1 MLFTSP
7 DPAADPYYARILLD
21 LQKAAYAVEA
31 QLLGDDRIPPLQDT
45 LVGIAAWRGN
55 WVVAWEGVTLVGAIA
70 WDDRS
75 DELEIDR
82 LMVAPTAHRRGVG
95 SALLQQVIDAADQ
108 RPILTA
114 TGRDNPPA
122 IRVYEKFGFRA
133 VGDEEVPPGIWI
145 TRLRLA
151 G

>member
-7 DPAADPYYARILLD
+7 DPASDPHYARILLD

-31 QLLGDDRIPPLQDT
+31 QLLGDDRIPPLKET
-45 LVGIAAWRGN
+45 LVGIAAWRGH
-55 WVVAWEGVTLVGAIA
+55 WIVAWDGVQLLGAVA
-70 WDDRS
+70 WDDQGDR
-75 DELEIDR
+75 LEIDR
-82 LMVAPTAHRRGVG
+82 LMVVPSAHRRGVG
-95 SALLQQVIDAADQ
+95 SALVQRVIGAADR
-108 RPILTA
+108 RPIHTA

-122 IRVYEKFGFRA
+122 IRIYEKHGFEA